1 VSVSEILNDAFAGY
15 RVLWRYLGMLSLA
28 LTVIVVLFSIVLVL
42 GMGMTGVYAAIVVSL
57 VASFWITAL
66 LVQTVDD
73 LGDDEEAETSF
84 GARFARFWPHVNRVS
99 VAALLLSLVHLP
111 GWLLLARGQ
120 AVLGL
125 LLVLVA
131 VVVSVWLVLA
141 IPLIVIEGY
150 GVGDAFVESKNLVSG
165 HALKVFGALFL
176 TGFVTGL
183 VSGLVERISL
193 SATDSWAVTLV
204 AASVFDALVTV
215 PITALVLVVIY
226 QTLRHPAA
234 APTAAPAT
242 A

>member
-42 GMGMTGVYAAIVVSL
+42 GMGMTGVYAAVILSV

-66 LVQTVDD
+66 LVQTIDD
-73 LGDDEEAETSF
+73 LGDDEETGTWF

-99 VAALLLSLVHLP
+99 LAALLLSLVYLP
-111 GWLLLARGQ
+111 GWLLLVRGQ
-120 AVLGL
+120 AVLGM

-150 GVGDAFVESKNLVSG
+150 GVGDAFMESKNLVSG
-165 HALKVFGALFL
+165 HALKVFGALFV

-183 VSGLVERISL
+183 VSGLVERIAL
-193 SATDSWAVTLV
+193 SATDSWTLTLI
-204 AASVFDALVTV
+204 ASSIFDALVTV
-215 PITALVLVVIY
+215 PFMALVLVVIY
-226 QTLRHPAA
+226 QALRHPAA
-234 APTAAPAT
+234 APATAPAP